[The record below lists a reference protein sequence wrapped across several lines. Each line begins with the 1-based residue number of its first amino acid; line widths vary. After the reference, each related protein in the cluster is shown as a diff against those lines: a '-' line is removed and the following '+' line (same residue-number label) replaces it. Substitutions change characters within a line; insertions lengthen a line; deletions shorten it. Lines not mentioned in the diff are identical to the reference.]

1 MAPTTSCRTG
11 PRLSACDIPGYV
23 AALLIGIAAVGYFLP
38 STTISGS
45 GGFWVNPGGDLAEN
59 LTGHL
64 AFQSVGWQW
73 PPLVAPN
80 MAWPH
85 GTSVAMTDSNPL
97 VSLVA
102 KVVAAIR
109 GKPGNL
115 LGLWLTAC
123 WLLQPVAAVYAL
135 RGFGCWAWEA
145 EFSAAVF
152 AILFPAMLARIAHI
166 NLMGHFLLLFALGMT
181 LRMVRVRSFP
191 TRRWF
196 GVAGLLTV
204 AVFCH
209 PYLYVFAAA
218 AFIVPAL
225 QDVINRKANAG
236 RSIVCYLA
244 AVAAPVALYAVASG
258 TLGGGDRGFGFYSMN
273 MLSPFWPQ
281 RSGLFGA
288 ARPVIDATGGQY
300 EGFNYLGAGG
310 LLLIAV
316 AAVLVVLRRDLDWSR
331 GSALVMILTALTL
344 FAPSPHIYFGH
355 TLVLS
360 LGIKPWDQVFG
371 AIQANGRAFWLVGY
385 TLVLASIAKIT
396 RDLPRVG
403 LRVVLIAA
411 ISLQLI
417 DTAPL
422 RAAARDYFAGRSQQP
437 AAIDT
442 LPGAHWLTIVP
453 VCGHP
458 GRAAEVAGEL
468 RLGAV
473 RAGMW
478 LRDMRVSRLPHWFNC
493 ESALTDGVEMPLLPR
508 EMRVFLEPPATTLF
522 RQAALGPDISCRS
535 VAQMIVCAR
544 DLALHIGAAVAPGT
558 PLPELVLPASDVTGG
573 ALKKLCS
580 YGWHEDDLGL
590 FWSEGPRASLLF
602 HVLPTQPAG
611 ALLLHLQI
619 DGVARSP
626 GAVRRI
632 TVRVGA
638 APSVDIALPDMQTT
652 TVDLRVLNS
661 SISDGIV
668 RVAFDIDHPVEPRAR
683 GLMAPVGRAGVR
695 LSAVGARWV
704 EGLSDQTPRSFGD

>member
-1 MAPTTSCRTG
+1 
-11 PRLSACDIPGYV
+11 
-23 AALLIGIAAVGYFLP
+23 
-38 STTISGS
+38 
-45 GGFWVNPGGDLAEN
+45 
-59 LTGHL
+59 
-64 AFQSVGWQW
+64 
-73 PPLVAPN
+73 
-80 MAWPH
+80 
-85 GTSVAMTDSNPL
+85 
-97 VSLVA
+97 
-102 KVVAAIR
+102 
-109 GKPGNL
+109 
-115 LGLWLTAC
+115 
-123 WLLQPVAAVYAL
+123 
-135 RGFGCWAWEA
+135 
-145 EFSAAVF
+145 
-152 AILFPAMLARIAHI
+152 
-166 NLMGHFLLLFALGMT
+166 
-181 LRMVRVRSFP
+181 
-191 TRRWF
+191 
-196 GVAGLLTV
+196 
-204 AVFCH
+204 
-209 PYLYVFAAA
+209 
-218 AFIVPAL
+218 
-225 QDVINRKANAG
+225 
-236 RSIVCYLA
+236 
-244 AVAAPVALYAVASG
+244 
-258 TLGGGDRGFGFYSMN
+258 
-273 MLSPFWPQ
+273 
-281 RSGLFGA
+281 
-288 ARPVIDATGGQY
+288 
-300 EGFNYLGAGG
+300 
-310 LLLIAV
+310 
-316 AAVLVVLRRDLDWSR
+316 
-331 GSALVMILTALTL
+331 MILTALTL
-344 FAPSPHIYFGH
+344 FALSPHIYFGH

-626 GAVRRI
+626 GAGPTDHCASWCRSVSRHRFAGHADDDGRSSSTQFIDFRRYRSRGLRHRSPCRAPGARPYGPSRTRWRAFVRCRCTVGGGTFRPNAAIIRRLAGPRAAAGNVRRD
-632 TVRVGA
+632 RE
-638 APSVDIALPDMQTT
+638 
-652 TVDLRVLNS
+652 LRVAACVLPCAQ
-661 SISDGIV
+661 
-668 RVAFDIDHPVEPRAR
+668 RRADSVPSEDSTR
-683 GLMAPVGRAGVR
+683 
-695 LSAVGARWV
+695 
-704 EGLSDQTPRSFGD
+704 